1 MVRLLPHSS
10 SDDQRKY
17 RTEKSLNEDKK
28 RDPLKV
34 LEDQCL
40 KAKFISASEF
50 KNIRDKAIEQVD
62 KDAEWADGQ
71 DYPDPNT
78 ALDHIYSNDDI
89 HDEPSYNAISDK
101 IVIVD
106 AINHA
111 LHEEMARN
119 KNMVIYGQ
127 DIADPKGGVFTA
139 TKGLSDSFG
148 SERVFNSPL
157 AESSIIGT
165 AVGMAITGYKP
176 VVEIQFA
183 DYLWTAMMQIRNEV
197 STFRYRSNNSW
208 TCPMVIRVPVGG
220 YIHGGLCHAQ
230 SIDGYLFICLGYT
243 LLTLHLQQMRK
254 DY

>member
-1 MVRLLPHSS
+1 M
-10 SDDQRKY
+10 KI
-17 RTEKSLNEDKK
+17 KK
-28 RDPLKV
+28 DPIKV

-40 KAKFISASEF
+40 KAKFISVSEF

-119 KNMVIYGQ
+119 KNMVIYGL

-139 TKGLSDSFG
+139 
-148 SERVFNSPL
+148 P
-157 AESSIIGT
+157 
-165 AVGMAITGYKP
+165 
-176 VVEIQFA
+176 
-183 DYLWTAMMQIRNEV
+183 
-197 STFRYRSNNSW
+197 
-208 TCPMVIRVPVGG
+208 
-220 YIHGGLCHAQ
+220 
-230 SIDGYLFICLGYT
+230 
-243 LLTLHLQQMRK
+243 
-254 DY
+254 